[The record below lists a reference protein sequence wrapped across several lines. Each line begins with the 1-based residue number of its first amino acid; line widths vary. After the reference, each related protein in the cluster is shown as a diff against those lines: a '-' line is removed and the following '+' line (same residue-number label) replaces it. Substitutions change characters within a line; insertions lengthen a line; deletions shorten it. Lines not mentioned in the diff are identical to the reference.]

1 MRRTAHV
8 IVLVLMAALA
18 AGAAAAAP
26 LDAQKLAAVQKAA
39 NDFAALAKDSHT
51 DGKPPRQSDPAV
63 AALLDAIFDTSALQ
77 SPEPLPFD
85 QLGMLN
91 QWTVA
96 ILKAG
101 AVYML
106 AGSGTADLAKA
117 AGDASL
123 VEHIERNTA
132 EYAPEMGRYLDAQIR
147 IMDAMIRSVVA
158 HIASDPQALENPN
171 VRGGLAK
178 IRAGTKQN
186 SAGGGHDAAQRRAQ
200 RRLAPRAPPRA
211 CRLCTHRGQ
220 VPAAGGRPRG
230 ARGSPR
236 RCPGDARSR
245 GRARPQGRGRCLSAG
260 LRAPTPPSPS
270 PAARISGPCPSRS
283 WAAARRPRAS
293 AP

>member
-39 NDFAALAKDSHT
+39 DDFAALAKDSHT

-178 IRAGTKQN
+178 IRAGTKQTLLGAVTTLLN
-186 SAGGGHDAAQRRAQ
+186 VGLSDDWRRA
-200 RRLAPRAPPRA
+200 RL
-211 CRLCTHRGQ
+211 
-220 VPAAGGRPRG
+220 PALA
-230 ARGSPR
+230 AF
-236 RCPGDARSR
+236 
-245 GRARPQGRGRCLSAG
+245 
-260 LRAPTPPSPS
+260 APT
-270 PAARISGPCPSRS
+270 AAKFLLPEDDREVRE
-283 WAAARRPRAS
+283 AALDVAQVMRDPEVERGLKAVADAFQPG
-293 AP
+293 